1 MISYSSSSHV
11 TDTKTKKPDDRRTPL
26 DDAPSLDTRVLGAAA
41 KPKSY
46 GSTRHTIAP
55 AYNKGAYQ
63 VISKQNIK
71 DIGR

>member
-1 MISYSSSSHV
+1 MISYSWSMPKIE
-11 TDTKTKKPDDRRTPL
+11 TDTVAKRKECPWSKV
-26 DDAPSLDTRVLGAAA
+26 PSLDTRRTGAIP
-41 KPKSY
+41 KPKSIK
-46 GSTRHTIAP
+46 STEHTIAP